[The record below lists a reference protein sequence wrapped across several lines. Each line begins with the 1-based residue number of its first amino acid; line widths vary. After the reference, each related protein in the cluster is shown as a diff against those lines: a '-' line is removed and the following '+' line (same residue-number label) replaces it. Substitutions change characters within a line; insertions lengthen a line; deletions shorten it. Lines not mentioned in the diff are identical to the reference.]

1 MNAEDRDPS
10 TSATTRADAEAA
22 PKARGE
28 RGSDT
33 GDTTMPPLFWIWRAL
48 DRLMVRLRRI
58 GRRID
63 ALPATFEVLK
73 RMRFPLLFAIA
84 AIFALRTDQGKEVL
98 INSFDG
104 PLQGLVFVVFCA
116 LAAASVWYTS
126 RLLLYTWDEPAPHR
140 RSQGAQRWA
149 KWLRKWLP
157 GGLGASVM
165 LIPAVGIWSVH
176 ARIAERQSIDPR
188 WYSLLLLGLC
198 GVLGA
203 ALLQRRKRLQR
214 VGFSTERTGLRYRQL
229 DRMAGVFFVG
239 MLSLNI
245 VAVVA
250 FAAFPLLPLHLGM
263 ASGAVVMLATGL
275 AIVMGSLVSHIADES
290 KLPILSGLFVA
301 AFAFSFWNDNHAVTT
316 IVDRDDPRLTE
327 ADREALAKPL
337 ADTFDG
343 YLDAK
348 LKAAI
353 DAGAQRCEG
362 QPRETCDPRVPFVVV
377 AAEGGGV
384 RAAAWTALVLSKI
397 DESVDAASGKG
408 AFADRLVAISGVSG
422 GSLGGALYVASRAQG
437 DGVSWTTTRK
447 FFESDLLT
455 PMLANMLFVDTPMR
469 FLPFALPNRVV
480 PDRGA
485 TFERTLEHAWAE
497 AVAGDESRDPA
508 LFARPFDAMWRG
520 GERRLPLLVANTTIV
535 ASGERML
542 QSPTILRKPAAQT
555 KVAADIRQAEPTDT
569 PLEQD
574 IARDGRSF
582 VGAFDANDCL
592 LPRKGAETDFARLG
606 MPLSAMVHNSAR
618 FTWVSPAGR
627 FGGASACRGVRMVD
641 GGYFENSG
649 TATADDIVWAIH
661 EKYPGRVRTILVQI
675 RNEPVSAR
683 SVVVDCDY
691 LRAAKAETRRGPA
704 VAMSEALDPLL
715 ALFAGRNARADQAK
729 LAMKR
734 RVCGKPKAA
743 NTLADGGIVR
753 EDNGAFIEFALTK
766 DKRAEFPLH
775 WAISED
781 TLRRMQAQFDD
792 ENAPNRKA
800 LRALIDALALP
811 TETPAREPA
820 AEPAPEPTGMPA
832 EGAMP

>member
-1 MNAEDRDPS
+1 MNGEDRDPHMPAS
-10 TSATTRADAEAA
+10 AQTPTSATDADAGQA
-22 PKARGE
+22 PL
-28 RGSDT
+28 
-33 GDTTMPPLFWIWRAL
+33 PPLFWMWRAM

-73 RMRFPLLFAIA
+73 RMRFPLMFAIA

-104 PLQGLVFVVFCA
+104 PFQGLVFVVFCG

-126 RLLLYTWDEPAPHR
+126 RLLLYTWNEQAPQE
-140 RSQGAQRWA
+140 RSEGAQRWA
-149 KWLRKWLP
+149 KWMRKWLP
-157 GGLGASVM
+157 GGLGALVL
-165 LIPAVGIWSVH
+165 LIPAAGIWSVH
-176 ARIAERQSIDPR
+176 DRMPKRLPVAPY
-188 WYSLLLLGLC
+188 WYSLMLLGLC
-198 GVLGA
+198 GVFAA
-203 ALLQRRKRLQR
+203 ALLQRQKRLQR
-214 VGFSTERTGLRYRQL
+214 VGFSTDRTGLRYRQL
-229 DRMAGVFFVG
+229 DRMAGIFFVC
-239 MLSLNI
+239 MLGLNI
-245 VAVVA
+245 VAVAA
-250 FAAFPLLPLHLGM
+250 FALFPLLPLHLGM

-301 AFAFSFWNDNHAVTT
+301 AIAFSFWNDNHAVTT
-316 IVDRDDPRLTE
+316 IADRDDPRLTD

-337 ADTFDG
+337 ADTFDR

-348 LKAAI
+348 LKAAT
-353 DAGAQRCEG
+353 DAGTARCKG
-362 QPRETCDPRVPFVVV
+362 KSRETCDPRVPFVVV

-397 DESVDAASGKG
+397 DEDAAATHGEG
-408 AFADRLVAISGVSG
+408 AFADHLVAISGVSG

-447 FFESDLLT
+447 FFESDLFT

-469 FLPFALPNRVV
+469 FLPFALPNRIV
-480 PDRGA
+480 PDRGT

-497 AVAGDESRDPA
+497 AVAGDEARDPT
-508 LFARPFDAMWRG
+508 LFARPFDTMWRE

-542 QSPTILRKPAAQT
+542 LSPTILRKPEEQT
-555 KVAADIRQAEPTDT
+555 KVAAGIRQAEETDT
-569 PLEQD
+569 PLKQD
-574 IARDGRSF
+574 ISRDGRSF

-627 FGGASACRGVRMVD
+627 FGGASACRGVRVVD

-675 RNEPVSAR
+675 RNEPVAAP
-683 SVVVDCDY
+683 SVAVDCEY
-691 LRAAKAETRRGPA
+691 LAAAKAASRRGPTA
-704 VAMSEALDPLL
+704 AMSEALDPLF
-715 ALFAGRNARADQAK
+715 ALVAGRSARADQAK

-734 RVCGKPKAA
+734 RVCGKPKSVDTQAE
-743 NTLADGGIVR
+743 GGIAR
-753 EDNGAFIEFALTK
+753 EDSGLFIEFALTK
-766 DKRAEFPLH
+766 DDNAEFPLH

-792 ENAPNRKA
+792 KNAPNRKA
-800 LRALIDALALP
+800 LSALTAAMAPLAKDSAEP
-811 TETPAREPA
+811 KAGSSKPA
-820 AEPAPEPTGMPA
+820 ADNATP
-832 EGAMP
+832 

>member
-1 MNAEDRDPS
+1 MNGRHRNRKTPRPAKSVVGDA
-10 TSATTRADAEAA
+10 TS
-22 PKARGE
+22 
-28 RGSDT
+28 
-33 GDTTMPPLFWIWRAL
+33 PPLFWMWRAM

-63 ALPATFEVLK
+63 AFAATFEVLK
-73 RMRFPLLFAIA
+73 RMRFPLMFAIA

-104 PLQGLVFVVFCA
+104 PFQGLVFVVFCA

-126 RLLLYTWDEPAPHR
+126 RLLLYTWNEQAPQD
-140 RSQGAQRWA
+140 RSEGAQRWA

-157 GGLGASVM
+157 GGLGALVM
-165 LIPAVGIWSVH
+165 LIPAVGIWSV
-176 ARIAERQSIDPR
+176 RERMPERLSVDPR
-188 WYSLLLLGLC
+188 WYSLMLLGLC
-198 GVLGA
+198 GVFVA
-203 ALLQRRKRLQR
+203 ALLQRHKRLQS
-214 VGFSTERTGLRYRQL
+214 VGFSTDRTGLRYRQL
-229 DRMAGVFFVG
+229 DRMASLFFVS
-239 MLSLNI
+239 MLALNI
-245 VAVVA
+245 IAVAA
-250 FAAFPLLPLHLGM
+250 FALFPLLPLHLNM

-301 AFAFSFWNDNHAVTT
+301 AIAFSFWNDNHAVTT
-316 IVDRDDPRLTE
+316 ISDRDDPRLTD
-327 ADREALAKPL
+327 ADREALTKPL

-348 LKAAI
+348 LKTAI
-353 DAGAQRCEG
+353 EAGAKRCEG
-362 QPRETCDPRVPFVVV
+362 KSRVECDPRVPFVVV

-397 DESVDAASGKG
+397 DEVAAVAHGEG

-437 DGVSWTTTRK
+437 GGVSWTTTRK

-469 FLPFALPNRVV
+469 FLPFALPNRIV

-497 AVAGDESRDPA
+497 AVAGDEARDPR
-508 LFARPFDAMWRG
+508 LFARPFDTMWRE

-542 QSPTILRKPAAQT
+542 LSPTVLRRPAAQT
-555 KVAADIRQAEPTDT
+555 KVAADIRQAEATDT

-675 RNEPVSAR
+675 RNEPVDASE
-683 SVVVDCDY
+683 VVVDCDY
-691 LRAAKAETRRGPA
+691 LRAAKAESRRGPT
-704 VAMSEALDPLL
+704 VAMSETLDPLL

-734 RVCGKPKAA
+734 RVCGKPKSA
-743 NTLADGGIVR
+743 NVFVEGGIAR
-753 EDNGAFIEFALTK
+753 EDNGTFIEFALTK

-800 LRALIDALALP
+800 LSALIEAMALP
-811 TETPAREPA
+811 VEGS
-820 AEPAPEPTGMPA
+820 AEPKAVASKPIASKPVVED
-832 EGAMP
+832 AMP